1 MAHPDFQAFL
11 AKMNLDDASMAEL
24 EAAEGSM

>member
-11 AKMNLDDASMAEL
+11 AKMNLEDASMVEL